1 MKEQLKVRQNVNKK
15 RQFVNNITLKPHR
28 GKNAV
33 VRERTSVNK
42 ERSSSLQR
50 RATNTLKSDESIL
63 PKRAVKSLGR
73 QFNFC
78 FFH

>member
-1 MKEQLKVRQNVNKK
+1 MKENLKVRQDANKK
-15 RQFVNNITLKPHR
+15 KQFVNNITLKPHR
-28 GKNAV
+28 GKNAF

-50 RATNTLKSDESIL
+50 RATKTLKSVKSIL